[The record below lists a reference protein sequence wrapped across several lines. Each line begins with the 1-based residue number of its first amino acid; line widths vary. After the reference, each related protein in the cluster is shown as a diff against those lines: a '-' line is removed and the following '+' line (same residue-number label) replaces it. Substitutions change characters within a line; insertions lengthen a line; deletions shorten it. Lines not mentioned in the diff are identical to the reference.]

1 MRRLLQQHQRIRT
14 YASAVPTAADFQSF
28 HPASSPAP
36 AGPSASPS
44 AESVAK
50 TLAAQ
55 AESQTKQAER
65 TLKRFWK
72 DVTLSQDSAD
82 GSWSVLLDKRILK
95 TPSGKKLALPAE
107 KRAAALVI
115 AHEWD
120 SQNKLLKP
128 HSLPMVRSHL
138 RNSMR
143 SKEAES
149 LASQTS
155 LASRALDGLSDA
167 PTRTQVIEVMNRY
180 LHTDTVW

>member
-1 MRRLLQQHQRIRT
+1 MEMCQAPLLRGLTMRRLLQQHQRIRN

-28 HPASSPAP
+28 HPSSSASAAAP
-36 AGPSASPS
+36 AGPS

-72 DVTLSQDSAD
+72 EVTLAQDPAD

-120 SQNKLLKP
+120 RQNKLLKP
-128 HSLPMVRSHL
+128 HSLPMVRRHQLPKFHEKHADDGCRRLLWYQELWMVSL
-138 RNSMR
+138 MR
-143 SKEAES
+143 LQGRRS
-149 LASQTS
+149 LK
-155 LASRALDGLSDA
+155 
-167 PTRTQVIEVMNRY
+167 
-180 LHTDTVW
+180 